1 MPTLK
6 VILKV
11 AKEQLIQKD
20 AVREKAQKKMRK
32 ATSLSKQAILL
43 MHQKK
48 YDKAKRLTEDAKEI
62 IDELKNMANEFPDT
76 IYSGMFSAA
85 LQEYAEAKIFQNLIE
100 EDSFLSFSEIDVS
113 AADYTL
119 GLADV
124 IGEFR
129 RFTLDALRQGN
140 AKKGEDCLEK
150 MEEIYIELMAMDEA
164 FMLVQ
169 GLRRKCD
176 IARRIIETTRGEVT
190 QEVRRKELED
200 QLKCFKKARMQERVL
215 DV

>member
-1 MPTLK
+1 LPTLK

-48 YDKAKRLTEDAKEI
+48 YGKAKRLIEDAKEI
-62 IDELKNMANEFPDT
+62 IDELKNMANEFPDI

-85 LQEYAEAKIFQNLIE
+85 LQEYAEAKIFQKLIE
-100 EDSFLSFSEIDVS
+100 EDSFLSFSEINVS

-200 QLKCFKKARMQERVL
+200 HLKCFKKAKM
-215 DV
+215 

>member
-85 LQEYAEAKIFQNLIE
+85 LQEYTEAKIFQNLIE

-176 IARRIIETTRGEVT
+176 IERRIIETTRGEVT

-215 DV
+215 DF